1 MSKTLALVMRVIVA
15 ASVLVM
21 ATAASKR
28 VAAGMAKHMGVEAGT
43 GGHSL
48 RSGCESDSPPIRAN
62 ARAAS
67 FIALRPDFSISN

>member
-28 VAAGMAKHMGVEAGT
+28 VAAGMVKHMGMGLQFEAGT
-43 GGHSL
+43 GRSL
-48 RSGCESDSPPIRAN
+48 APIR
-62 ARAAS
+62 
-67 FIALRPDFSISN
+67 F